1 MKKLSLIIVMLMS
14 AGIFVNTYADDLDE
28 LNGLLEQAGNDN
40 SNDSNSGGND
50 NSTQSDDDS
59 TDTGSTDTDS
69 SDNSSSDQS
78 DDDLGDLK
86 ELDNNSDDNSSN
98 EEKIVLS
105 ITWDVTANSVTL
117 TFKKLDAYSNYKIY
131 YSKSSEENLSE
142 KDIIAEDG
150 QENVEVTIDNLEPNT
165 EYQFI
170 AKAFDDNGN
179 PVAAT
184 ASDPVD
190 VTTEQV
196 HNAPSDNIIHDPVI
210 KVDGSKITI
219 SYKPWV
225 DVAKVQISLSE
236 DAKTFKPLTTVDT
249 SQTSYTFTAKSTW
262 KKYIKIVPIAQDGTI
277 WVCKVWKTT
286 VDNNTFT
293 ATVKPN
299 NTQKK
304 IWEPKT
310 GPEMYLLIIL
320 AIFAYVVYALRKR
333 A

>member
-14 AGIFVNTYADDLDE
+14 AGILVNTYADDLDE
-28 LNGLLEQAGNDN
+28 LNGLLEQSANDN
-40 SNDSNSGGND
+40 SGSSNSSNDTNSAQPND
-50 NSTQSDDDS
+50 NSTYDS
-59 TDTGSTDTDS
+59 GS
-69 SDNSSSDQS
+69 N
-78 DDDLGDLK
+78 
-86 ELDNNSDDNSSN
+86 
-98 EEKIVLS
+98 EKIVLS
-105 ITWDVTANSVTL
+105 VTWDVTANSVTL

-196 HNAPSDNIIHDPVI
+196 HNAPSDNIIHNPLV
-210 KVDGSKITI
+210 KVDGTNITI

-225 DVAKVQISLSE
+225 DVSKVQISLSE

-277 WVCKVWKTT
+277 WVCKVWETN

-293 ATVKPN
+293 AIVKPK

-304 IWEPKT
+304 IWKPKT

-333 A
+333 V

>member
-14 AGIFVNTYADDLDE
+14 AGILVNTYADDLDE
-28 LNGLLEQAGNDN
+28 LNGLPEQSANDN
-40 SNDSNSGGND
+40 SGSSNSSNDNNSAQPND
-50 NSTQSDDDS
+50 NST
-59 TDTGSTDTDS
+59 DTNLTG
-69 SDNSSSDQS
+69 NSSSSQNN
-78 DDDLGDLK
+78 DLS
-86 ELDNNSDDNSSN
+86 ELEALDDNSTYDSGSN
-98 EEKIVLS
+98 EKIVLS
-105 ITWDVTANSVTL
+105 VTWDVTVNSVSL